1 MAKFSEGFL
10 QGLRG
15 SGQRG
20 SPTDPMLQRQAGP
33 QYGSSDPLAK
43 SIGGM
48 FGMDM
53 RTAPEL
59 ITADMSTFKTQ
70 NPQASSSAALK
81 QSILTQAKYEQDP
94 QKQMLMLSKLAELDK
109 EEQSANS
116 RQLGIGSLI
125 KRAEDL
131 NLTGVADTLR
141 TGGMGAEEAMKA
153 IQEAE
158 VEQAKTA
165 KTAGVNRQTLT
176 KLIPILEAQKFPAL
190 VSLAKSG
197 VYDDDPKGLIKL
209 YSDRQAARSKT
220 AKDSRTSEEKN
231 WEALNNDRTS
241 RGLNPVPF
249 EDFLLGN
256 SGKVNPTALMQ
267 EFRLDKANGDLPNI
281 KTIADYHLYK
291 TGKIDANGKVIESE
305 KSQRSKATDAEGFL
319 RYTDDNSYVFP
330 DAVATVKEAK
340 VTLKKLEDDKKT
352 NTIEMLRNNDQNI
365 LADKLEKG
373 ILTTEQTIAQ
383 STLPPEIIKN
393 MNTLQE
399 TASKAFED
407 SRASTSLLKRYNK
420 ATETPASGE
429 PAAALAASTRFFGVG
444 GEELNTRLEF
454 NKLKQ
459 IESLKLLATGS
470 TTEKEMEAVYRTT
483 PKVEDSPEVIR
494 NWLWGVA
501 KLNAL
506 RSAENTERI
515 KWSRNHSGD
524 MTGYQDY
531 FSSLTQDINGEPPPF
546 VKQAYSKAGVPPSPS
561 FIEKTESAL
570 K

>member
-1 MAKFSEGFL
+1 MAKFSDAFL

-15 SGQRG
+15 GGRRG
-20 SPTDPMLQRQAGP
+20 SPTDPMLQRAD
-33 QYGSSDPLAK
+33 QYGSSNPLAK

-59 ITADMSTFKTQ
+59 ISADMSTFKTQ
-70 NPQASSSAALK
+70 NPQASSAEALK

-109 EEQSANS
+109 EEQISNT
-116 RQLGIGSLI
+116 RQLGISSLI
-125 KRAEDL
+125 KRAENL

-141 TGGMGAEEAMKA
+141 KGGMGAEEAMKA

-158 VEQAKTA
+158 VEQAKA
-165 KTAGVNRQTLT
+165 EKTQQVNRQTLT
-176 KLIPILEAQKFPAL
+176 KLVPILETQQFPAL
-190 VSLAKSG
+190 ASLAKSG
-197 VYDDDPKGLIKL
+197 VYDNNPKELIEL
-209 YSDRQAARSKT
+209 YSKRMAERSKT

-231 WEALNNDRTS
+231 WEALNKDKIS
-241 RGLNPVPF
+241 RGLPAIPF
-249 EDFLLGN
+249 EDFLLSKAG
-256 SGKVNPTALMQ
+256 SVAPTALMQ
-267 EFRLDKANGDLPNI
+267 EFKLDKANGGLPNI
-281 KTIADYHLYK
+281 NTMADYHLYK
-291 TGKIDANGKVIESE
+291 TGKIDASGKIIESE
-305 KSQRSKATDAEGFL
+305 KAKRPTAIDAEGFL
-319 RYTDDNSYVFP
+319 RYTDDSEYVFP
-330 DAVATVKEAK
+330 SSVTAVKNAK
-340 VTLKKLEDDKKT
+340 SALEKLENDKKT
-352 NTIEMLRNNDQNI
+352 NTIIMLKNNGQSI

-393 MNTLQE
+393 MNALQE
-399 TASKAFED
+399 VASKASND
-407 SRASTSLLKRYNK
+407 SKTATDLLKRYNK
-420 ATETPASGE
+420 ALETPAAGK
-429 PAAALAASTRFFGVG
+429 PAGALATSTRFFGVG
-444 GEELNTRLEF
+444 GPETTTRLEF

-470 TTEKEMEAVYRTT
+470 TTEKEMAAVYITT
-483 PKVEDSPEVIR
+483 PNVEDSPEVIR

-506 RSAENTERI
+506 LAAEKTERI

-531 FSSLTQDINGEPPPF
+531 FSNLTQDINGSPPSF
-546 VKQAYSKAGVPPSPS
+546 IKEAYAKAGVPPTPS
-561 FIEKTESAL
+561 FISKTESTL

>member
-1 MAKFSEGFL
+1 
-10 QGLRG
+10 
-15 SGQRG
+15 
-20 SPTDPMLQRQAGP
+20 
-33 QYGSSDPLAK
+33 
-43 SIGGM
+43 M

-59 ITADMSTFKTQ
+59 INADMSTFKTQ

-81 QSILTQAKYEQDP
+81 QSILTQAKYEKDP
-94 QKQMLMLSKLAELDK
+94 QKQMLMLSKLAELDN
-109 EEQSANS
+109 EEQTANS

-125 KRAEDL
+125 KRAEAL

-141 TGGMGAEEAMKA
+141 TGGMDAGEAMKA

-176 KLIPILEAQKFPAL
+176 KLIPILEAQNFPAL
-190 VSLAKSG
+190 ASLAKSG

-209 YSDRQAARSKT
+209 YSDRQAARSQT
-220 AKDSRTSEEKN
+220 AKDSRTTEEKN

-241 RGLNPVPF
+241 RGLTPVPF
-249 EDFLLGN
+249 EDFLLSKAG
-256 SGKVNPTALMQ
+256 SVAPTALMQ
-267 EFRLDKANGDLPNI
+267 EFRLDKTNGGLPNI
-281 KTIADYHLYK
+281 NTMADYHLYK
-291 TGKIDANGKVIESE
+291 TGKIDANGKIIESE
-305 KSQRSKATDAEGFL
+305 TSKRATAKDVEGFL
-319 RYTDDNSYVFP
+319 RYTDDSSYVFP
-330 DAVATVKEAK
+330 DSVNTVKETK

-352 NTIEMLRNNDQNI
+352 NTILMLRNNGQSI

-393 MNTLQE
+393 MNDLQE
-399 TASKAFED
+399 VASKASND
-407 SRASTSLLKRYNK
+407 SKTATDLLKRYN
-420 ATETPASGE
+420 TELETPAAGK
-429 PAAALAASTRFFGVG
+429 PADALAASTRFFGVG
-444 GEELNTRLEF
+444 GPETTTRLEF

-470 TTEKEMEAVYRTT
+470 TTEKEMAAVYITT
-483 PKVEDSPEVIR
+483 PNVEDSPEVIR

-506 RSAENTERI
+506 LAAEKTERI

-531 FSSLTQDINGEPPPF
+531 FSNLTQDINGAPPPF
-546 VKQAYSKAGVPPSPS
+546 IKEAYSKAGVPPTPS
-561 FIEKTESAL
+561 FISKTESTL